1 MAFKQYKFIYHSSQ
15 CWKSK
20 ILALFVLVYGES
32 KFPGSQKTIFLLLPN
47 MAEGTRVVQ
56 WSSTFL
62 EAGTS
67 FMEDNVSMDQE
78 EGARGNGSFGMQVME
93 QKRKLHL
100 LAPYSPPAVWP
111 CS

>member
-1 MAFKQYKFIYHSSQ
+1 MP
-15 CWKSK
+15 C
-20 ILALFVLVYGES
+20 LP
-32 KFPGSQKTIFLLLPN
+32 PGDLPDPGITIFLLLPN